1 MLAVFKKELR
11 SYFTS
16 VIGYVFLVLY
26 LALAGALFCY
36 TTLFSM
42 SSDPTSFF
50 TLMLILSAVMLP
62 LLTMKSFAEERK
74 AKTEQ
79 LLLTSPVSVIGIV
92 CGKFLAAYLVFAA
105 CMIFNSLYFFI
116 LISYASLKIAVLIG
130 EIGNLVAI
138 LLVGMV
144 FIAIGVFV
152 SALTENQLSAAIG
165 TIAII
170 LAFLLIGIISSLIPS
185 DYAIRYVFDFISI
198 FSRFQAFTAG
208 YIDIAAIV
216 YYISVAFIFIYLTVR
231 IYDRRRYN

>member
-1 MLAVFKKELR
+1 MLAIYKKEMR

-26 LALAGALFCY
+26 LAIAGAVFCY

-42 SSDPTSFF
+42 SSDVTAFF
-50 TLMLILSAVMLP
+50 TFMLIVSSIMLP

-79 LLLTSPVSVIGIV
+79 LLLTSPVSIIGIV
-92 CGKFLAAYLVFAA
+92 SGKFLAAYT
-105 CMIFNSLYFFI
+105 IFTSCIVLNSLYFF
-116 LISYASLKIAVLIG
+116 LLSSFTSLKVAVL
-130 EIGNLVAI
+130 IGNLVAM

-144 FIAIGVFV
+144 YISIGLFV
-152 SALTENQLSAAIG
+152 SSLVENQLSAAIG
-165 TIAII
+165 TIGII
-170 LAFLLIGIISSLIPS
+170 LGFLLIGLVSSLIPAE
-185 DYAIRYVFDFISI
+185 YWVRYVFDFLSI

-208 YIDIAAIV
+208 YLDVAALI
-216 YYISVAFIFIYLTVR
+216 YYLSLAFLFLYFTVR

>member
-1 MLAVFKKELR
+1 MLSIYKKELR

-26 LALAGALFCY
+26 LALGGAIFCY

-42 SSDPTSFF
+42 SADVTPYF
-50 TLMLILSAVMLP
+50 TYMLLLSGIILP

-79 LLLTSPVSVIGIV
+79 LLLTSPVSIIGIV
-92 CGKFLAAYLVFAA
+92 SGKFLAAYTIFAS
-105 CMIFNSLYFFI
+105 CTVLNSLYFF
-116 LISYASLKIAVLIG
+116 LLTSFTSLKVAVL
-130 EIGNLVAI
+130 IGNLVAI

-144 FIAIGVFV
+144 YIAIGLFV
-152 SALTENQLSAAIG
+152 SSLVENQLSAAIG
-165 TIAII
+165 TIGII
-170 LAFLLIGIISSLIPS
+170 VGFLLIGLVSSLIPAE
-185 DYAIRYVFDFISI
+185 YWIRYVFDFLSI

-208 YIDIAAIV
+208 YLDVAALI
-216 YYISVAFIFIYLTVR
+216 YYFSLAFLFIYFTVR